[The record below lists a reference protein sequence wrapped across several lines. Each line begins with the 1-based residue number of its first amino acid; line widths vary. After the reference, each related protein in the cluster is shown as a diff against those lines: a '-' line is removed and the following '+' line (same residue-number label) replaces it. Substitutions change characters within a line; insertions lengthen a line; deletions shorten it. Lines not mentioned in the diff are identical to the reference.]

1 MGLKD
6 RLEEERKKT
15 GEDVEWA
22 LNRNPEAANKAM
34 KFMRSSLAVKLAV
47 ILGIVGT
54 VYYSVTALSTN
65 QLLALTYV
73 LVGSGVARYSDYSW
87 MDWEAY
93 LAVVAWLPIVL
104 YSFLPDKLRV
114 EK

>member
-1 MGLKD
+1 MSLRD
-6 RLEEERKKT
+6 RLQEEAEKT

-34 KFMRSSLAVKLAV
+34 KFMRSSIAVKLAV
-47 ILGIVGT
+47 ILGVVGS
-54 VYYSVTALSTN
+54 VYYIVISLSAL
-65 QLLALTYV
+65 QLAGLFYL
-73 LVGSGVARYSDYSW
+73 LVGAGTGRYSDYSW

-93 LAVVAWLPIVL
+93 LAVGLWLPIVL